1 MSNTITEE
9 QENRTDTESPNGNS
23 PSPVEY
29 QSNGKPTETISNN
42 MDCPLCNTPLQKF
55 LIQQNYS
62 IVMCPKED
70 CEYPFNQE
78 ENFDNI
84 LYIDDKEIGMVAR
97 HEFSIDPKDEK

>member
-1 MSNTITEE
+1 MSNILKED
-9 QENRTDTESPNGNS
+9 QFNKASTESPDGSTSSPRGN
-23 PSPVEY
+23 
-29 QSNGKPTETISNN
+29 QSNDQPSEATTSHME
-42 MDCPLCNTPLQKF
+42 CPMCNTPLQKF

-84 LYIDDKEIGMVAR
+84 LYIDDKEIATVAR
-97 HEFSIDPKDEK
+97 HEFSLDSKEQE